1 MFRLRDKVG
10 DGPIVEPAIKSS
22 RDEIDFLIS
31 ADNYTDQQPEAH
43 SAQPRLRLGDFTGF
57 PGQGDDLNDC
67 LGKCFL
73 FLKGKLVRMTEVKPW
88 AMKTRDTQVQ
98 VWCPEGVPRKDVNP

>member
-22 RDEIDFLIS
+22 RDEIDFFIS
-31 ADNYTDQQPEAH
+31 ADNYTDQQLEAH

-57 PGQGDDLNDC
+57 PDQGDDLNDC
-67 LGKCFL
+67 LASAFCFS
-73 FLKGKLVRMTEVKPW
+73 R
-88 AMKTRDTQVQ
+88 AS
-98 VWCPEGVPRKDVNP
+98 